1 MAINFNGTI
10 LPTNIDAVIFN
21 GTAVSKVMFNGVE
34 VWAKA
39 ASSLKWSGNSL
50 MSNTTGIEVSGNLFR
65 ASFFH
70 LRGAWITAQ
79 SDGTFMGDSSLEEW
93 YGGVSLSVSGNL
105 VRIKMSDE
113 AAGAWVTYTAATK
126 KFTGA
131 SQSGFVYTDYAGFY
145 RKRYHVLQTSGGLIR
160 FQHIYNGLG
169 DSGSGAYI
177 SLT

>member
-1 MAINFNGTI
+1 MAINFNGTT

-34 VWAKA
+34 VWAKMVVNLA
-39 ASSLKWSGNSL
+39 WSGNSL
-50 MSNTTGIEVSGNLFR
+50 MSNTIGIEVSGNLFR
-65 ASFFH
+65 ASFFD

-79 SDGTFMGDSSLEEW
+79 SDGTFMGDSSNE
-93 YGGVSLSVSGNL
+93 GVYQGMSLSVSGNL
-105 VRIKMSDE
+105 VRIKMSAE

-131 SQSGFVYTDYAGFY
+131 SQSGLVYTDYAGFY
-145 RKRYHVLQTSGGLIR
+145 RNRYHVLQTSGGLIR
-160 FQHIYNGLG
+160 FQHIYNR
-169 DSGSGAYI
+169 SGTSGAYI